1 MSVTEPKITD
11 SGNWITLAA
20 TPQDKLLLAEIAK
33 QDGNASQSATVR
45 RLIRQEA
52 QRRGI
57 VVIESNEPI
66 SA

>member
-1 MSVTEPKITD
+1 MSVNEPNITD
-11 SGNWITLAA
+11 SGAWISLSA

-57 VVIESNEPI
+57 VVDSEPVQ
-66 SA
+66 AA